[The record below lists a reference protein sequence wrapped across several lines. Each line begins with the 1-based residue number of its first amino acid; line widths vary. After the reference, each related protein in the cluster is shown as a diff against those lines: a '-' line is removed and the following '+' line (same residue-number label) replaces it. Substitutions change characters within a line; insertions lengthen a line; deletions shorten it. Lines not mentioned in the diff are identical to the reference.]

1 MLVFEI
7 INRLGLFFYRFIED
21 IGDFMLFQW
30 RILKS
35 FFTPPFRYRELL
47 FQLEF
52 IGVKSW
58 GIVSLTGL
66 FAGMV
71 IALETSYALNLFSA
85 QYLIGPSTLLALFR
99 ELGPVLTA
107 LMVTGRA
114 GSAMATELGS
124 MKVTEQVDALFVMA
138 VDPMQY
144 LVVPRVLATIIMM
157 PLLAFLFDFLGSIGA
172 FMISVYSGTVTPH
185 TFYTQVIS
193 HVDNLDLYGGL
204 IKALFFGFIVSG
216 ISTYMGMN
224 TTGGARGVGKAST
237 MAVVYS
243 SIMIMIA
250 DYILTPFIF

>member
-1 MLVFEI
+1 MLVFEL
-7 INRLGLFFYRFIED
+7 INNIGLFFYKIISDVGR
-21 IGDFMLFQW
+21 FMLFQW
-30 RILKS
+30 KVIKNIFS
-35 FFTPPFRYRELL
+35 PPFRFREFL

-71 IALETSYALNLFSA
+71 IALETSYALSLFSA
-85 QYLIGPSTLLALFR
+85 EYLIGPSTLLALFR

-138 VDPMQY
+138 VDPVQY
-144 LVVPRVLATIIMM
+144 LVVPRVLATIVMM
-157 PLLAFLFDFLGSIGA
+157 PLLAFLFDFLGAWGA
-172 FMISVYSGTVTPH
+172 FLISVYSGTVTPH
-185 TFYTQVIS
+185 TFYTQVLA

-204 IKALFFGFIVSG
+204 IKALFFGFIISG

-224 TTGGARGVGKAST
+224 TEGGARGVGKTST

>member
-1 MLVFEI
+1 MVVFNLV
-7 INRLGLFFYRFIED
+7 NDLGLLFYNLLVEIGRFV
-21 IGDFMLFQW
+21 LFQW
-30 RILKS
+30 RVLKS
-35 FFTPPFRYRELL
+35 FFMPPFRYREFL

-71 IALETSYALNLFSA
+71 IALETSYALSLFSA
-85 QYLIGPSTLLALFR
+85 EYLIGPSTIIALFR

-138 VDPMQY
+138 VDPVQY
-144 LVVPRVLATIIMM
+144 LVVPRVLATVVMM
-157 PLLAFLFDFLGSIGA
+157 PLLAFLFDFLGSLGA
-172 FMISVYSGTVTPH
+172 FLISVYSGTVTPH
-185 TFYTQVIS
+185 TFYTQVIT
-193 HVDNLDLYGGL
+193 HVNNTSLYGGL
-204 IKALFFGFIVSG
+204 VKAFFFGFVISG

-224 TTGGARGVGKAST
+224 TRGGARGVGKAST

-243 SIMIMIA
+243 SIMIMVV